1 MGISA
6 LKDKRERGFLDG
18 QFLIAMPGV
27 QDGSFARSV
36 VYICAHSP
44 AGAMGFI
51 INRLQE
57 LSFPDVLEH
66 LKLIEEPE
74 TSFLSEATRQFP
86 VLYGGPVETGR
97 GFVLH
102 SDDFSSES
110 SIPVSDE
117 ISLTAT
123 LDILRAIAEGKGPS
137 RATLLL
143 GYAGWGPGQLE
154 AEISNNGWLNCA
166 PQDDII
172 FDPAVDT
179 KYERALAIMG
189 VSPEMLST
197 EAGHA

>member
-1 MGISA
+1 MGFSA

-27 QDGSFARSV
+27 QDGNFARSV

-57 LSFPDVLEH
+57 LSFTDVLLH
-66 LKLIEEPE
+66 LKLMDEMQTVHLPDK
-74 TSFLSEATRQFP
+74 TRQFP
-86 VLYGGPVETGR
+86 VLSGGPVENGR

-123 LDILRAIAEGKGPS
+123 LDILRAIAEGRGPA
-137 RATLLL
+137 RATMLL
-143 GYAGWGPGQLE
+143 GYAGWSAGQLE
-154 AEISNNGWLNCA
+154 AEIGNNGWLNCPA
-166 PQDDII
+166 QDDII
-172 FDPAVDT
+172 FDPFVDT
-179 KYERALAIMG
+179 KYERALALMG
-189 VSPEMLST
+189 VTPEMLST